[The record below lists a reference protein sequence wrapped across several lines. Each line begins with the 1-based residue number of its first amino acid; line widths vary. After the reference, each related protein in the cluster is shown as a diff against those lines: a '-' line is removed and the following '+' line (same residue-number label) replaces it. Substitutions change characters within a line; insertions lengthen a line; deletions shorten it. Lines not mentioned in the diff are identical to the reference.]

1 MVGAAESRA
10 RGIRTAK
17 RAPPKRGPSKM
28 GPGQLELPPASTAED
43 ASKEQQNQQN
53 DDEHSRV
60 VHVVLPQDLV
70 VDRPQPNGTAAR
82 TELDMRIAVSG
93 KRFDGRVQG
102 SITSRSAAGQLHHL
116 EGS

>member
-1 MVGAAESRA
+1 MA
-10 RGIRTAK
+10 
-17 RAPPKRGPSKM
+17 
-28 GPGQLELPPASTAED
+28 PGQRELPPASTAED

-70 VDRPQPNGTAAR
+70 GDRLQPHGTAAR

-93 KRFDGRVQG
+93 KRFDGVQR

-116 EGS
+116 EGSLNEGRVSVAVIRFM

>member
-1 MVGAAESRA
+1 MA
-10 RGIRTAK
+10 
-17 RAPPKRGPSKM
+17 
-28 GPGQLELPPASTAED
+28 PGQRELPPASTAED
-43 ASKEQQNQQN
+43 ASKEKQNQQN